1 MDEALQFLSDHYEG
15 IVTAGLGVGKVLFD
29 MGAPLAM
36 AILNFL
42 AS

>member
-1 MDEALQFLSDHYEG
+1 MDEVLQFLSDHYEG
-15 IVTAGLGVGKVLFD
+15 TVTAGLGIGRVLFD
-29 MGAPLAM
+29 LTAPLAM